1 MTGKDTVTP
10 EEASEIVERTMGGAF
25 TKPSLTQTAQGIIE
39 ALDKISTD
47 SHGQWLCAYQGQNI
61 YKTNGLYYVLE
72 TGCWETLIDARD
84 SIDRW
89 IERTQDD
96 IADGDMDGAGENTF

>member
-1 MTGKDTVTP
+1 MSFK
-10 EEASEIVERTMGGAF
+10 
-25 TKPSLTQTAQGIIE
+25 SLGLVAQGIID
-39 ALDKISTD
+39 ALRPISTD
-47 SHGQWLCAYQGQNI
+47 SDGQLIATYNGQNI

-72 TGCWETLIDARD
+72 TGCWETLVDARD

-96 IADGDMDGAGENTF
+96 IADGDLDVGENTY